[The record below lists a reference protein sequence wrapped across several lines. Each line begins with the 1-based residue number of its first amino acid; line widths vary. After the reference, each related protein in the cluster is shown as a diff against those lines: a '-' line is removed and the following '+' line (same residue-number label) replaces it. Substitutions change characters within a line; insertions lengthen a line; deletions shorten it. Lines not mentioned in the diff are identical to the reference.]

1 MGMQEKKAWA
11 LNGFV
16 GVLLVLVLFAFGGG
30 VAASTDSAA
39 GPIVGI
45 LCLFLGI
52 LSLSGLQI
60 VQPNQGYVVM
70 FFGRYLGSL
79 REDGFWW
86 TVPFTTRKKVSMR
99 VRNFHTNQLKVNDV
113 DGNPIEIA
121 AVIVFNVI
129 DSAKANFDVDN
140 YERFVEIQSEI
151 ALRHIASYYPYD
163 NLDDK
168 GGFTLRANADEVAEQ
183 LQLDLQNRLAI
194 AGVKVLEARLT
205 HLAYSA
211 EIAHAMLQ
219 RQQASAILAARAMIV
234 EGAVGMVRMA
244 IEKLENEG
252 VVELDEERK
261 ATMINNLMVSIVSDR
276 GTQPIVN
283 AGSLY

>member
-1 MGMQEKKAWA
+1 MQERKAWA

-16 GVLLVLVLFAFGGG
+16 GVLLVLALFVLAIVSGVNGG
-30 VAASTDSAA
+30 VPGAIGA
-39 GPIVGI
+39 VI
-45 LCLFLGI
+45 LLLLGI
-52 LSLSGLQI
+52 FSMTGLQI

-79 REDGFWW
+79 RQEGFWW
-86 TVPFTTRKKVSMR
+86 TMPLTLRKKVSMR
-99 VRNFHTNQLKVNDV
+99 VRNFHTSQLKVNDV

-121 AVIVFNVI
+121 AVIVFNVV
-129 DSAKANFDVDN
+129 DSAKAMFDVDN

-163 NLDDK
+163 TLDDR
-168 GGFTLRANADEVAEQ
+168 GGFTLRANPDEIAEQ
-183 LQLDLQNRLAI
+183 LQLDLQNRLSI

-219 RQQASAILAARAMIV
+219 RQQAAAILSARAKIV
-234 EGAVGMVRMA
+234 EGAVGMVQMA
-244 IEKLENEG
+244 IEKLQREG

-261 ATMINNLMVSIVSDR
+261 ASMINNLMVAIVSER
-276 GTQPIVN
+276 SAQPVVN